1 MLVEQEV
8 KRRLFEK
15 RVQREKQRNFI
26 LVVNL
31 CVCFC
36 VQD

>member
-8 KRRLFEK
+8 KRRLFEE
-15 RVQREKQRNFI
+15 RVQREKQRSFI

-31 CVCFC
+31 CVSFC

>member
-8 KRRLFEK
+8 KRRLFEE
-15 RVQREKQRNFI
+15 REKQRSFI
-26 LVVNL
+26 FVVNL
-31 CVCFC
+31 CVSLC